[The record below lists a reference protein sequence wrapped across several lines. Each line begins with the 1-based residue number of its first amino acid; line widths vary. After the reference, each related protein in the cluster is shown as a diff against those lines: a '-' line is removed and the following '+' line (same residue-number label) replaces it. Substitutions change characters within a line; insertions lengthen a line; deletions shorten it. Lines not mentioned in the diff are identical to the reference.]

1 MSSFNMHK
9 ILLNGI
15 FILSKYTS
23 FILVV
28 AFLVLCQFA
37 KFSAWAESK
46 SEQATSLQE
55 IIELALDIN
64 TKGLSINN
72 SLPSE
77 DITFLVKKNY
87 FQIQT
92 KLEQLATA
100 KEVRG
105 HFQIA
110 VKKSKD
116 TFEQGDGIISQS
128 DITKLKLGLLDILS
142 NIADLEY
149 DLQIARLDLG
159 GLINQ
164 ELKSNSKIGKVDP
177 FPIKFAYNS
186 FEDFLRVKN
195 FLSKTKKQ
203 TVDIAISSNREY
215 VSLSEANELI
225 LYKAYIAVQTL
236 NVKITIGKKNRKI
249 TRALLVSEA
258 ANYDFGI
265 GNSEALFEALI
276 IYTRVF
282 SSYLDLVYTFNLAAA
297 NLEKLNDFIY
307 KSVDKLN

>member
-1 MSSFNMHK
+1 MFK

-15 FILSKYTS
+15 FILYQHTR
-23 FILVV
+23 FVLVV

-37 KFSAWAESK
+37 NFSAWAESK
-46 SEQATSLQE
+46 SKLATSLQE

-64 TKGLSINN
+64 SKGFSINN

-77 DITFLVKKNY
+77 DVTFLVKKYY

-105 HFQIA
+105 HFQKA
-110 VKKSKD
+110 VKKSEE
-116 TFEQGDGIISQS
+116 TFEQGEGVISQS
-128 DITKLKLGLLDILS
+128 DITKLKLGLSEILS

-159 GLINQ
+159 KLINR
-164 ELKSNSKIGKVDP
+164 ELKSNSDIGKVDP
-177 FPIKFAYNS
+177 FPIKFLYNN
-186 FEDFLRVKN
+186 FEDFLRAKSF
-195 FLSKTKKQ
+195 FLKTKKQ
-203 TVDIAISSNREY
+203 SADIAISSTRES
-215 VSLSEANELI
+215 VRLGETNELI
-225 LYKAYIAVQTL
+225 LYKAYIAVKTSNTKML
-236 NVKITIGKKNRKI
+236 LGKKNRKI
-249 TRALLVSEA
+249 TRALLFAEV

-276 IYTRVF
+276 IFTRVF
-282 SSYLDLVYTFNLAAA
+282 SSYLDSVYTFNLAVA
-297 NLEKLNDFIY
+297 NLEKLNDFTY
-307 KSVDKLN
+307 KSVNKLN